1 MKVKELKLNPKNPRR
16 ISPDHLDKLASSITN
31 FPKMMELRPIVYDPE
46 TMQVLGG
53 NQRLQAI
60 KNLKMT
66 EIPDTWVKSA
76 ADLTPE
82 EKKAFI
88 IKDNVPLGEWDF
100 DILEMDF
107 DAEMLGDIGIE
118 LPEMPTLDSIM
129 ESEKDKSSEEQPKTV
144 CPKCG
149 FSWTL

>member
-16 ISPDHLDKLASSITN
+16 ISPDHLAKLVTSIAN

-46 TMQVLGG
+46 TMHVLGG

-66 EIPDTWVKSA
+66 EIPDAWVKSA
-76 ADLTPE
+76 ADLTAE

-100 DILEMDF
+100 EVL
-107 DAEMLGDIGIE
+107 DAEFAEFDLAEMGIE
-118 LPEMPTLDSIM
+118 VPEVMP
-129 ESEKDKSSEEQPKTV
+129 EYEASETKEIDTDTNFEHK

-149 FSWTL
+149 FEFND

>member
-16 ISPDHLDKLASSITN
+16 ISPDHLAKLTASIQN

-66 EIPDTWVKSA
+66 EIPDSWVKSA

-100 DILEMDF
+100 EALEADF
-107 DAEMLGDIGIE
+107 AEFDLEEMGIVIPDMI
-118 LPEMPTLDSIM
+118 PEYEP
-129 ESEKDKSSEEQPKTV
+129 SETKEIDTDTNFEHK

-149 FSWTL
+149 FEFNE